1 MKQGIH
7 PEYVEATVHCS
18 CGETFVT
25 RATKPEI
32 RIEICSKCH
41 PFYSGKQKL
50 VDTGGRVQRFQ
61 TKYGDYKAPE
71 KKAAASADAAV
82 AEKPAEPTKS
92 AKAARAKKT
101 EEATTTEAPAAAEA
115 TATAD
120 ENVQVDAVSEA
131 PAPEEPTTDA
141 VEPAEEPAA
150 E

>member
-18 CGETFVT
+18 CGETFTT

-61 TKYGDYKAPE
+61 KKFGDYKAPE
-71 KKAAASADAAV
+71 KPKREVEEAKPAKAEPAAEEPV
-82 AEKPAEPTKS
+82 AE
-92 AKAARAKKT
+92 AA
-101 EEATTTEAPAAAEA
+101 
-115 TATAD
+115 
-120 ENVQVDAVSEA
+120 
-131 PAPEEPTTDA
+131 
-141 VEPAEEPAA
+141 AEEPAA
-150 E
+150 EAPAEEPVAEAAAEEPAADAAEEPASEEAPPEAPAE